1 MVVSMHHLQVTKK
14 MSEQN
19 KDDDFSSEGVF
30 IFLGIELLHIVLKSL
45 RTVYNFICVNIS
57 PL

>member
-14 MSEQN
+14 MSGQN

-30 IFLGIELLHIVLKSL
+30 IFLGIELLHIVLKL
-45 RTVYNFICVNIS
+45 LPTIYNLICVNIS

>member
-19 KDDDFSSEGVF
+19 KDDDFSSKRVF

-45 RTVYNFICVNIS
+45 PIVM
-57 PL
+57 LW